1 VTRLLLF
8 LLLCLPLTA
17 QGKNIDDKKVE
28 ISGCVEDSATH
39 NRLANASVTL
49 LRGGKPLKFART
61 KDDGTFTITI
71 AERQPNDSLQATL
84 IGYRKQR
91 VAVSP
96 GNTVI
101 AMASTAFVLKEVQV
115 KGSRISGRDTITYD
129 LTRFA
134 NERDNNLKDVLKKLP
149 GVDIDKDGTINYNGK
164 AINRFTVEGLDLTGG
179 RYNQLEENIR
189 AKDVKKAEII
199 EHDQPIKALQKRTY
213 TDNVAMNI
221 ALKDSARDK
230 LTLTLKPYLLVG
242 DPTHVGGSANML
254 QIGKKK
260 QMMYDTE
267 YDRSGKNLA
276 YSTKVLA
283 SYGDRLSAFPLPS
296 WLSAPSLEA
305 PIDAERLRFN
315 TSQKY
320 SVNHLTKNKKGT
332 ENRLSAG
339 YVRTVERQQTANTS
353 VYNLGGDTPIT
364 TTENNNKTMTADDF
378 NVEWE
383 NKVNETSHYGNSVIK
398 LNVCKDD
405 GQSVLNDTLT
415 QRIRTPQVN
424 LEGSIYRLFTL
435 KNSMIT
441 WRSAADY
448 HHGNADLDVNNC
460 QDHITTNLWHTA
472 HNLLWQKITN
482 AFTQRYRLN
491 VDAKNIH
498 TAQKEDGE
506 GKQVRDNVDVNAQFL
521 PFWQYKTET
530 FRMLFSPSL
539 GWERFTRQ
547 HKTLWTVSPY
557 LYIYKKIDF
566 RQEVNMSAGYSTSKG
581 STTYYCLD
589 NYRKSYRS
597 WFQSAGIVPITRT
610 LYATLNYDYK
620 RPIRELFISA
630 AVNASRLWMNTA
642 TDLQIIDGN
651 YYTSVYEQQSNSNSL
666 RASFYIS
673 KGFHK
678 LNLKTRLKTSYTR
691 SQGEQYSSGNA
702 IDYTTSACTLTPS
715 IEFSPS
721 WCNFLYEG
729 TFSFYDSERQNTLRS
744 SLFNW
749 KQSLSATAT
758 IRQFDLTFSLV
769 HYRNQLQQGNTLNTL
784 LGDAEVVWRMKSV
797 RLSAELRNIF
807 NKKSYVETLYSG
819 ISTVTDSYQLRPRE
833 LMLTAQFSL

>member
-1 VTRLLLF
+1 MTRLLLF

-17 QGKNIDDKKVE
+17 QGKNVDDKKVE

-61 KDDGTFTITI
+61 KADGTFTITI

-149 GVDIDKDGTINYNGK
+149 GVDIEKDGTINYNGK

-230 LTLTLKPYLLVG
+230 LMLTLKPYLLVG
-242 DPTHVGGSANML
+242 APTHVGGNANML

-260 QMMYDTE
+260 QMMYDAE

-276 YSTKVLA
+276 YSMKVLA

-296 WLSAPSLEA
+296 WLSSPSLEA

-339 YVRTVERQQTANTS
+339 YVRTVERQQTVNTS
-353 VYNLGGDTPIT
+353 VYNLGGATPIT

-398 LNVCKDD
+398 LNVGKDD
-405 GQSVLNDTLT
+405 GLSVLNDTLT

-441 WRSAADY
+441 WRSVADY

-460 QDHITTNLWHTA
+460 QDRITTDLWHTC

-498 TAQKEDGE
+498 TAQTEDGE
-506 GKQVRDNVDVNAQFL
+506 GKQVRDNVDVNARFS

-530 FRMLFSPSL
+530 FRMLFSPDL

-597 WFQSAGIVPITRT
+597 WFQSAGTVPITRT

-630 AVNASRLWMNTA
+630 AVNTSRLWMNTA

-673 KGFHK
+673 KGFHS
-678 LNLKTRLKTSYTR
+678 LNLKTRLKASYTR

-729 TFSFYDSERQNTLRS
+729 TFSFYGSERQNTLHS

-769 HYRNQLQQGNTLNTL
+769 HYRNQLQQDNTLNTL

>member
-1 VTRLLLF
+1 MTRLLLF

-49 LRGGKPLKFART
+49 LRGGKPLKFAHT
-61 KDDGTFTITI
+61 KADGTFTITI

-96 GNTVI
+96 ENTVI
-101 AMASTAFVLKEVQV
+101 AMTSTAFVLKEVQV

-149 GVDIDKDGTINYNGK
+149 GVDIEKDGTINYNGK

-230 LTLTLKPYLLVG
+230 LMLTLKPYLLVG

-260 QMMYDTE
+260 QMMYDAE

-276 YSTKVLA
+276 YSMKVLA

-398 LNVCKDD
+398 LNVGKDD
-405 GQSVLNDTLT
+405 GLSVLNDTLT

-448 HHGNADLDVNNC
+448 HHGNADLDVNNR
-460 QDHITTNLWHTA
+460 QDRITTDLWHTA

-482 AFTQRYRLN
+482 AFTQRYRIN
-491 VDAKNIH
+491 IDAKNIH
-498 TAQKEDGE
+498 TAQKNDGA
-506 GKQVRDNVDVNAQFL
+506 GRQVRDNVDVNAQFS

-530 FRMLFSPSL
+530 FRMLFSPNL

-597 WFQSAGIVPITRT
+597 WYQSAGIVPITRT

-642 TDLQIIDGN
+642 TDLQIVDGN

-678 LNLKTRLKTSYTR
+678 LNLKTRLKASYTR

-729 TFSFYDSERQNTLRS
+729 TFSFYGSKRQNTLHS

-784 LGDAEVVWRMKSV
+784 LGDAEAVWRMKSV